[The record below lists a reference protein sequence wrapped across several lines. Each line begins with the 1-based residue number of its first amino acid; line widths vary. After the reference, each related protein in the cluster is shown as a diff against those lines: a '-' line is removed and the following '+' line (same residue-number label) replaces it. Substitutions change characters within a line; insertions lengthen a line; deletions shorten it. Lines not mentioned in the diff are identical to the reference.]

1 LEQALQDAGFKTDG
15 EGLEFQMRDGNTNER
30 QQNAGAGN
38 GSVSKAGGDLTAQ
51 EKQLDTATAG
61 TEQNGVSEDGSLNMV
76 A

>member
-1 LEQALQDAGFKTDG
+1 
-15 EGLEFQMRDGNTNER
+15 MRDGNTNER